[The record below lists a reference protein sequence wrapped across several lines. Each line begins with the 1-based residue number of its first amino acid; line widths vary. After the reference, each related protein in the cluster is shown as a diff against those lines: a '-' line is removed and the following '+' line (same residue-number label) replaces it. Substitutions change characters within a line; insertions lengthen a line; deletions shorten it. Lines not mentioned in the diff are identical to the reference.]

1 MTKKDNLQNGTK
13 HLQIIHLIMDKYSEY
28 TKNSYNSTIKRQ
40 PDKRWARDLNKH
52 FSQED
57 IQMAIKHMK
66 KCSTLLAIKT
76 ISNKIKTMTG
86 YHHTP
91 TRTAILKRKMIVSGR
106 YGETRTLIHCC
117 ERYNMMPL
125 LKQTVLQQF
134 LKRLHKTTLL
144 YDLGIPLFH
153 SR

>member
-57 IQMAIKHMK
+57 TQMANKHMK
-66 KCSTLLAIKT
+66 RCSL
-76 ISNKIKTMTG
+76 
-86 YHHTP
+86 
-91 TRTAILKRKMIVSGR
+91 
-106 YGETRTLIHCC
+106 
-117 ERYNMMPL
+117 
-125 LKQTVLQQF
+125 
-134 LKRLHKTTLL
+134 
-144 YDLGIPLFH
+144 
-153 SR
+153 